1 MLPSTAVQAIVRG
14 AFPGPSRRRVIHHI
28 GDIDMNRNRRTT
40 ATIATSAAFAMLAA
54 APALGSTLT
63 WSGTN
68 LGGWY
73 PGGADNGTS
82 TVGNIQKGVTFLPN
96 SAGVKIS
103 GTFDISGMAS
113 GAALGFGLVDA
124 NLADTG
130 GSVWQS
136 GAYIY
141 IAKLANSTINI
152 GTSDGNLGG
161 SLTTAQTN
169 IGSVG
174 VIDFTLIIQQGSMTL
189 TSSLFT
195 GEVSGSYG
203 SIKTL
208 NNASNTW
215 ASGTQTYNYDE
226 FAFGAYVHG
235 WLWPNN
241 TDPLSSGYNT
251 LSWNLTATA
260 IPGSGLAAIGT
271 LGLAGVA
278 RRRRR

>member
-1 MLPSTAVQAIVRG
+1 
-14 AFPGPSRRRVIHHI
+14 
-28 GDIDMNRNRRTT
+28 
-40 ATIATSAAFAMLAA
+40 
-54 APALGSTLT
+54 
-63 WSGTN
+63 
-68 LGGWY
+68 
-73 PGGADNGTS
+73 
-82 TVGNIQKGVTFLPN
+82 
-96 SAGVKIS
+96 
-103 GTFDISGMAS
+103 MAS

-141 IAKLANSTINI
+141 IGKFGNGNVIV
-152 GTSDGNLGG
+152 GTSDGNLFGDLTNAQRNVGKWNG
-161 SLTTAQTN
+161 SDPSTN
-169 IGSVG
+169 ITEV
-174 VIDFTLIIQQGSMTL
+174 DFTLIIQQGLMTL

-203 SIKTL
+203 TIKTL

-215 ASGTQTYNYDE
+215 ANGTQTYNYDE

-241 TDPLSSGYNT
+241 TDPLSPGFNT